1 MATVRPDALLQAL
14 MLAAFAMLLQSFASE
29 SLIYA
34 PAMGFFF
41 GLAYLTK
48 SFAFLI
54 ALITIALM
62 MVFQGWVQRRKPVR
76 VIAAGALAF
85 VVFAA
90 IAGPYIGALSKQKHR
105 FDFGDS
111 GALNYAWYVSGTV
124 KMHIEPSM
132 SADFGSAKVNLIHPE
147 QQLLAQPGIYSYRAE
162 PYGTYPA
169 WFDPTYFHERIVPVF
184 SASRLIHRDV
194 RNVVLSFRYLLNHPE
209 AWILL
214 ILLLVCGARFGFTHA
229 RTSLHHWRHSTFWA
243 PSIFL
248 GLAMWGIYGL
258 VNIEERY
265 VTLAYL
271 LIVLP
276 VFAALVYVPELPD
289 CQADAIE
296 NPWPRRMAAAMVA
309 VLAFLA
315 LGETLRVA
323 LENRRNESA
332 AGLSAAWVQPNIVA
346 AAKGLNALGVG
357 SGDEIACMG
366 TIACLNDPYWM
377 RLANVRV
384 LTEVYNPD
392 AKNLL
397 EEYEGLPNRQQVV
410 DVLKAQGAKVVV
422 AAFDPGEMTGSTPA
436 SAGWIRLGE
445 SNLYALPL
453 NNPAPATRR
462 SPATLPWDMT
472 RSRQTMSLTGDQI
485 VPQALPS
492 NEAAPIELSV
502 VMPCL
507 NEAETLAVCVDKALA
522 ALAENHIA
530 GEVIVA
536 DNGSTDG
543 SQQIAIDHGARVV
556 PVPVRGYGAALNAG
570 IRAAR
575 GKYVLMADADDSYE
589 FAHIPRFLAELR
601 DGLRPGHGQSLSRRH
616 RPQSHARRCI
626 AISATRCSASS
637 AAPFSTRPSATSTA
651 ASAPSAKTPT
661 SASPFAPPA
670 WSSPARWSSNPRC
683 SARR

>member
-1 MATVRPDALLQAL
+1 MGVGYAERVQFHAAEAHDPTDTQRHPVRSQTLRRALLAYLLLLTPIAWLAMKFSPYALDGDGMAYMDVADLIRAHHWAGVVNAYWHPLYPALLAIAQTIFHTTRANELHAYYILNYIIFLASVVAMLAFVSALAKLRLRLGARPESEASDPPPFGNVSSLLNKEGLQLLGVGLLVIATGRELSMATIRPDALLQAL

-29 SLIYA
+29 SLLYA

-62 MVFQGWVQRRKPVR
+62 MLFQAWVQRRKPVR

-85 VVFAA
+85 IVFAA
-90 IAGPYIGALSKQKHR
+90 IAGPYVGALSKQKHR

-132 SADFGSAKVNLIHPE
+132 TADFGSAKVNLIHPE

-194 RNVVLSFRYLLNHPE
+194 RNIVLSFRYLLNHPE

-214 ILLLVCGARFGFTHA
+214 ALLLACGARFGFIPVRA
-229 RTSLHHWRHSTFWA
+229 GLHHWRRSVFWLPPIA
-243 PSIFL
+243 L
-248 GLAMWGIYGL
+248 GLAIWGIYGL

-276 VFAALVYVPELPD
+276 IFAALLFD
-289 CQADAIE
+289 GHRI
-296 NPWPRRMAAAMVA
+296 PWPHYTAAAMVA

-323 LENRRNESA
+323 LDNRRNESG
-332 AGLSAAWVQPNIVA
+332 AGLPAAWVQPNIVE

-357 SGDEIACMG
+357 SGDPIACMG

-392 AKNLL
+392 AKHLL
-397 EEYEGLPNRQQVV
+397 EEYEGLPNRQQVEN
-410 DVLKAQGAKVVV
+410 VLKAQGAKVVV
-422 AAFDPGEMTGSTPA
+422 AAFDPGEMTGRTPA

-445 SNLYALPL
+445 STLYALPL
-453 NNPAPATRR
+453 NVAAPAPTA
-462 SPATLPWDMT
+462 PATLPWDM
-472 RSRQTMSLTGDQI
+472 S
-485 VPQALPS
+485 
-492 NEAAPIELSV
+492 
-502 VMPCL
+502 
-507 NEAETLAVCVDKALA
+507 
-522 ALAENHIA
+522 
-530 GEVIVA
+530 
-536 DNGSTDG
+536 
-543 SQQIAIDHGARVV
+543 
-556 PVPVRGYGAALNAG
+556 GAA
-570 IRAAR
+570 
-575 GKYVLMADADDSYE
+575 K
-589 FAHIPRFLAELR
+589 P
-601 DGLRPGHGQSLSRRH
+601 
-616 RPQSHARRCI
+616 
-626 AISATRCSASS
+626 
-637 AAPFSTRPSATSTA
+637 
-651 ASAPSAKTPT
+651 
-661 SASPFAPPA
+661 
-670 WSSPARWSSNPRC
+670 
-683 SARR
+683 

>member
-1 MATVRPDALLQAL
+1 LRSETLRRALYGYLALLLPIAWLAMKFDPYALDGDGMAYMDVADLIRAHHWPGVVNAYWHPLYPTLLALAQAVFHTTRANELHAYYILNYVIFLASVVAMLAFVAALVKLRRRMTPNPDQNAGASPLLSMEAMQLLGIGLLVIATGRELSMATIRPDALLQAL

-54 ALITIALM
+54 ALLTIALM
-62 MVFQGWVQRRKPVR
+62 MVFHVWVQRRKPVR
-76 VIAAGALAF
+76 VLAAGALALI
-85 VVFAA
+85 VFAA
-90 IAGPYIGALSKQKHR
+90 IAGPYIGALSEQKHR

-132 SADFGSAKVNLIHPE
+132 TPDFGSAKVNLIHPE

-169 WFDPTYFHERIVPVF
+169 WFDPTYFHEHIVPVF
-184 SASRLIHRDV
+184 NAKLLLHRDV

-214 ILLLVCGARFGFTHA
+214 ALLLTCGARFGFTHA
-229 RTSLHHWRHSTFWA
+229 RTNLHHWRHSVFWLPPIA
-243 PSIFL
+243 L
-248 GLAMWGIYGL
+248 GLAIWGIYGL

-271 LIVLP
+271 LLVLP
-276 VFAALVYVPELPD
+276 IFAALVYVPNLPEFRPA
-289 CQADAIE
+289 ADE
-296 NPWPRRMAAAMVA
+296 NPWPRRMATAMVA
-309 VLAFLA
+309 VFAFLA

-323 LENRRNESA
+323 LDHRRNESG

-357 SGDEIACMG
+357 DGDEIACMG

-392 AKNLL
+392 AQHLL
-397 EEYEGLPNRQQVV
+397 EEFEGLPNRQQVE

-422 AAFDPGEMTGSTPA
+422 AAFDPGEMTGRTPA

-445 SNLYALPL
+445 SDLYAYPL
-453 NNPAPATRR
+453 TIAPPATT
-462 SPATLPWDMT
+462 PPTTLPWD
-472 RSRQTMSLTGDQI
+472 SS
-485 VPQALPS
+485 
-492 NEAAPIELSV
+492 
-502 VMPCL
+502 
-507 NEAETLAVCVDKALA
+507 
-522 ALAENHIA
+522 
-530 GEVIVA
+530 
-536 DNGSTDG
+536 
-543 SQQIAIDHGARVV
+543 
-556 PVPVRGYGAALNAG
+556 GAA
-570 IRAAR
+570 
-575 GKYVLMADADDSYE
+575 K
-589 FAHIPRFLAELR
+589 P
-601 DGLRPGHGQSLSRRH
+601 
-616 RPQSHARRCI
+616 
-626 AISATRCSASS
+626 
-637 AAPFSTRPSATSTA
+637 
-651 ASAPSAKTPT
+651 
-661 SASPFAPPA
+661 
-670 WSSPARWSSNPRC
+670 
-683 SARR
+683 

>member
-1 MATVRPDALLQAL
+1 MRRALLAYLVLLPPIAWLAMKFSPYALDGDGMAYMDVADLIRAHHWAGVINGYWHPLYPALLAVAQSAFHTRRSNELHAYYILNYLIFLASVAALLAFISALVNLRRRMTPNADHNAGATPLLGMEAMQLFGVALLVIATGRELSMATVRPDALLQAL

-48 SFAFLI
+48 SFAFLV
-54 ALITIALM
+54 ALISIALM
-62 MVFQGWVQRRKPVR
+62 VLFQGWVQKRKPIR

-85 VVFAA
+85 IVFGV
-90 IAGPYIGALSKQKHR
+90 IAGPYISALSKQKHR

-184 SASRLIHRDV
+184 NGSRLIHRDV
-194 RNVVLSFRYLLNHPE
+194 RNLVLSFRYLLNHPE

-214 ILLLVCGARFGFTHA
+214 ALLLTCGARFGFKHA
-229 RTSLHHWRHSTFWA
+229 RTSLHHWRHSVFWLPPIA
-243 PSIFL
+243 L
-248 GLAMWGIYGL
+248 GVAIWGIYGL

-276 VFAALVYVPELPD
+276 IFAALVYVPELNED
-289 CQADAIE
+289 TDE
-296 NPWPRRMAAAMVA
+296 NPWPRRTATAMIAVVA
-309 VLAFLA
+309 FFA
-315 LGETLRVA
+315 LGEMLRVA
-323 LENRRNESA
+323 LEHRRDQSA
-332 AGLSAAWVQPNIVA
+332 AGLPAAWVQPNIVE

-392 AKNLL
+392 AHHLL
-397 EEYEGLPNRQQVV
+397 EEYEGLPNRQQVE
-410 DVLKAQGAKVVV
+410 DVLKSQGAKVVV
-422 AAFDPGEMTGSTPA
+422 AAFDPGVMTGRTPA

-445 SNLYALPL
+445 SDLYARPL
-453 NNPAPATRR
+453 NTPAPAP
-462 SPATLPWDMT
+462 SAPATLPWDMT
-472 RSRQTMSLTGDQI
+472 
-485 VPQALPS
+485 
-492 NEAAPIELSV
+492 
-502 VMPCL
+502 
-507 NEAETLAVCVDKALA
+507 
-522 ALAENHIA
+522 
-530 GEVIVA
+530 
-536 DNGSTDG
+536 
-543 SQQIAIDHGARVV
+543 
-556 PVPVRGYGAALNAG
+556 GAA
-570 IRAAR
+570 
-575 GKYVLMADADDSYE
+575 K
-589 FAHIPRFLAELR
+589 P
-601 DGLRPGHGQSLSRRH
+601 
-616 RPQSHARRCI
+616 
-626 AISATRCSASS
+626 
-637 AAPFSTRPSATSTA
+637 
-651 ASAPSAKTPT
+651 
-661 SASPFAPPA
+661 
-670 WSSPARWSSNPRC
+670 
-683 SARR
+683 

>member
-1 MATVRPDALLQAL
+1 MRSQTLRRVLLAYLVLLPPIAWLAMKFSPYALDGDGMAYMDVADLIRAHHWAGVINGYWHPLYPALLAIAQTVFHATRTNELRAYYVLNYLIFLASVVALLAFISALVKLRRRMTPNADQNAGASPLLHMEALQLLGIALLVIATGRELSMATVRPDALLQAL
-14 MLAAFAMLLQSFASE
+14 MLAAFAMLLQSFVSE

-54 ALITIALM
+54 ALLTIALM
-62 MVFQGWVQRRKPVR
+62 MLFQAWVQKRKPAR

-85 VVFAA
+85 IVFAA
-90 IAGPYIGALSKQKHR
+90 IAGPYIRELSAQKHR

-132 SADFGSAKVNLIHPE
+132 SNDFGSAKVNLIHPE

-184 SASRLIHRDV
+184 SVSRLVHRDV

-229 RTSLHHWRHSTFWA
+229 RTSLHHWRHSTFWL
-243 PSIFL
+243 PPIFL

-276 VFAALVYVPELPD
+276 VFAALVYVPELNEASD
-289 CQADAIE
+289 E
-296 NPWPRRMAAAMVA
+296 NPWPRRTATAMIA

-315 LGETLRVA
+315 LGEMLRVA
-323 LENRRNESA
+323 LEDRRNESA
-332 AGLSAAWVQPNIVA
+332 AGLPAAWYQPNIFA

-357 SGDEIACMG
+357 SGDQIACMG

-392 AKNLL
+392 AKHLL
-397 EEYEGLPNRQQVV
+397 EEYEGLPNRQQVE

-422 AAFDPGEMTGSTPA
+422 AAFDPGEMTGRTPA
-436 SAGWIRLGE
+436 SVGWIRLGE

-453 NNPAPATRR
+453 NTPAPA
-462 SPATLPWDMT
+462 PVAPVTLPWDMT
-472 RSRQTMSLTGDQI
+472 G
-485 VPQALPS
+485 P
-492 NEAAPIELSV
+492 
-502 VMPCL
+502 
-507 NEAETLAVCVDKALA
+507 
-522 ALAENHIA
+522 
-530 GEVIVA
+530 
-536 DNGSTDG
+536 
-543 SQQIAIDHGARVV
+543 
-556 PVPVRGYGAALNAG
+556 
-570 IRAAR
+570 
-575 GKYVLMADADDSYE
+575 
-589 FAHIPRFLAELR
+589 
-601 DGLRPGHGQSLSRRH
+601 
-616 RPQSHARRCI
+616 
-626 AISATRCSASS
+626 
-637 AAPFSTRPSATSTA
+637 
-651 ASAPSAKTPT
+651 AKP
-661 SASPFAPPA
+661 
-670 WSSPARWSSNPRC
+670 
-683 SARR
+683 